1 MKTLKLVVAFGFM
14 AFSLTSFAQE
24 KTKATSELR
33 SKALDKKAD
42 RQEKLENRFAKL
54 DKNKDGKLDA
64 SEFLVAKEERV
75 SKRDLALTDK
85 KKEKIYANFAKADAN
100 KDGFLDKE
108 EYAIML
114 TKAAKMKK
122 KVRAKRAA
130 AKEIK

>member
-14 AFSLTSFAQE
+14 AFSLATFAQE
-24 KTKATSELR
+24 KTKTTSELR
-33 SKALDKKAD
+33 SKAIDKKDD
-42 RQEKLENRFAKL
+42 RQGKLENRFAKL
-54 DKNKDGKLDA
+54 DKNKDGNLDA
-64 SEFLVAKEERV
+64 SEFLVANEERV